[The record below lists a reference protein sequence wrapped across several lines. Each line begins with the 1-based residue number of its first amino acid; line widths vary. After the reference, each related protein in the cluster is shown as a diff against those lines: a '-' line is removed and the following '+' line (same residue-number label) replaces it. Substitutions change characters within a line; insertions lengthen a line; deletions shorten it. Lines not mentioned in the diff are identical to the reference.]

1 MSDVYKENPLLGL
14 DSLLNCIT
22 QGNMVIVSE
31 NLVKAVREN
40 EKQKLRKA
48 NEDKSDHD
56 GDKQL

>member
-1 MSDVYKENPLLGL
+1 M
-14 DSLLNCIT
+14 LNCIT

-48 NEDKSDHD
+48 NEDKSDHV